1 MEPDED
7 GKKGWLQECQDNT
20 DEKAGACSE
29 HGRSQADWIAE
40 ASLLAA
46 AEVDQCETRGR
57 K

>member
-1 MEPDED
+1 MEPDEG
-7 GKKGWLQECQDNT
+7 GKKGRLQERQDNT
-20 DEKAGACSE
+20 DKKAGACAE
-29 HGRSQADWIAE
+29 HGRPQADWTAE